1 MTYDNNNTGAL
12 FANTKKS
19 SDKAPDYSGEC
30 EVNGVRMQIAGWRR
44 TSKAG
49 VAYLSLKF
57 QPTAG
62 RAPEKAAPAEKL
74 PF

>member
-57 QPTAG
+57 QKPGERET
-62 RAPEKAAPAEKL
+62 KQPAEKL